1 MLKKNSLCVLN
12 LLLELIISEP
22 NLEFESKKKKPK
34 TMAFYDLLNVLII

>member
-22 NLEFESKKKKPK
+22 NLEFEFKKKKNPK
-34 TMAFYDLLNVLII
+34 LWLSMIC